1 MSIAATVRAMAD
13 TGCTAAQI
21 AAAVEAWEAS
31 ERQKQNEAILDMR
44 AKAAERQRRS
54 RASRNVTD
62 VTSVTVTSVTD
73 PSPPCSPP
81 FPSPHPN
88 PNPPYNPPQPV
99 SSSSPDARALERE
112 CRQIVGGEPVA
123 LAQDFAALAAIQAE
137 GVTADD
143 IVTGVRS
150 AMACEGFRPLAWRQ
164 MIGWARRAGK
174 DRLGASAKVVGAAQA
189 RAGPREKPKRYT
201 MFDAYR
207 EMMAEAEGG

>member
-73 PSPPCSPP
+73 PSPPYSPP
-81 FPSPHPN
+81 SPSPDPN

-99 SSSSPDARALERE
+99 SSSSPDVRALERE

-123 LAQDFAALAAIQAE
+123 LAQDFPALAAVLDE
-137 GVTADD
+137 GVTPDD
-143 IVTGVRS
+143 VISGVRA
-150 AMACEGFRPLAWRQ
+150 AMAAPTFRPRSWAQ
-164 MIGWARRAGK
+164 FANWARRAGK
-174 DRLGASAKVVGAAQA
+174 DRLAVQPKVVGFPQA
-189 RAGPREKPKRYT
+189 RGSPPEKPQRYT

-207 EMMAEAEGG
+207 DMMAEAENG